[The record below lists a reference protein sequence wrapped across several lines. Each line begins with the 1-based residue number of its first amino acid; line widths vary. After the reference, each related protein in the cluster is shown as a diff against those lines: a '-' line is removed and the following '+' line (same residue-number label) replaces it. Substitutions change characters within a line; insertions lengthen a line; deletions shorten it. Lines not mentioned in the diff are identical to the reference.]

1 MKGHSNNKVKGIVTK
16 IENKL
21 INTLGTT
28 LEDATNDEIYKAAAG
43 CIRDDIMTQ
52 WAASRKKVE
61 DTGAKKLYYMSAEFL
76 MGRAFSNNLINEGL
90 YNDYKAAFEQMGIDF
105 DVIVDEEQ
113 DAGLGNGGLGRLAAC
128 FLESLATLNLP
139 VIGCG
144 IRYEFGLF
152 KQKIID

>member
-61 DTGAKKLYYMSAEFL
+61 DTGAKKLYYMSA
-76 MGRAFSNNLINEGL
+76 
-90 YNDYKAAFEQMGIDF
+90 
-105 DVIVDEEQ
+105 
-113 DAGLGNGGLGRLAAC
+113 
-128 FLESLATLNLP
+128 
-139 VIGCG
+139 
-144 IRYEFGLF
+144 
-152 KQKIID
+152 